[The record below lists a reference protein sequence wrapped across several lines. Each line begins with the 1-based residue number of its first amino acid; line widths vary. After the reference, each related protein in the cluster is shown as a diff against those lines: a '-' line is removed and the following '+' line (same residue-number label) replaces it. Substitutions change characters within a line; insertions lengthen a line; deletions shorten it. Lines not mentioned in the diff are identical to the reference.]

1 MVARALPVLAA
12 LSIAPLATGAAQE
25 TGIVVADPRLPAS
38 GAAYRGGTHA
48 FPGGARLTCGSH
60 GGFTSSVAP
69 PASPGQTAIADYF
82 ATFVGE
88 LVLPATSARGAMA
101 HRIEASV
108 HMVERITFG
117 ERRGNAQVLETE
129 IVALD
134 LSGGGLPQGVL
145 VRESPGLPSLGRATV
160 TALERGRSR
169 IESGY
174 DVWLELST
182 DGGRSWSR
190 AEAAVRMTLAP
201 EVVTGTIRGGI

>member
-1 MVARALPVLAA
+1 M
-12 LSIAPLATGAAQE
+12 APLVSASAQE
-25 TGIVVADPRLPAS
+25 TGIVVTEPRLPAA

-48 FPGGARLTCGSH
+48 FPGGVRLTCGSH

-69 PASPGQTAIADYF
+69 PAGPGQTAIADYR

-88 LVLPATSARGAMA
+88 LVLAATSAGGPVV
-101 HRIEASV
+101 HRIEAPV

-117 ERRGNAQVLETE
+117 ERRGDTQALETE
-129 IVALD
+129 LVALD
-134 LSGGGLPQGVL
+134 LSGGGLPRGVL
-145 VRESPGLPSLGRATV
+145 VRESPGLSSLGRATI
-160 TALERGRSR
+160 TALERGRAR
-169 IESGY
+169 IESVY

-201 EVVTGTIRGGI
+201 EVARAIRGEN

>member
-1 MVARALPVLAA
+1 M
-12 LSIAPLATGAAQE
+12 APLAQVAAQE
-25 TGIVVADPRLPAS
+25 MGIVVAEARLPAS
-38 GAAYRGGTHA
+38 GSAYRGGTHA
-48 FPGGARLTCGSH
+48 FPGGVRLTCGSH

-69 PASPGQTAIADYF
+69 PAGPGQTAIADYR

-88 LVLPATSARGAMA
+88 LALPTTSAAGPIV
-101 HRIEASV
+101 HRIEAPV

-117 ERRGNAQVLETE
+117 ERRGDAQVLETE
-129 IVALD
+129 LVALD
-134 LSGGGLPQGVL
+134 LSGGGLPSGVL
-145 VRESPGLPSLGRATV
+145 VRESPRLGSLGRATV

-169 IESGY
+169 IESVY

-201 EVVTGTIRGGI
+201 EVAARAIRGGN